1 MPVDPWE
8 LLGWMADRESRE
20 PGALTMFG
28 TQFVQQGQAAGLATG
43 DDLAMESIARA
54 AAHLKRLGHID
65 WSYVPTPNVD
75 RPEPRLEFVDS
86 AFIQRVQ
93 EIHVTDKGHSALAAR
108 GRDFVGTQINIT
120 NSTVGQ
126 LALGDIANIDLMVIL
141 DATEKALDKLD
152 ATTEQKDEARNV
164 IRRMRDAG
172 GTVASSTV
180 SSVLGAALRN
190 ALGLP

>member
-1 MPVDPWE
+1 MPIDSWE
-8 LLGWMADRESRE
+8 LLGWMVDRESRE
-20 PGALTMFG
+20 PGAPTMFG
-28 TQFVQQGQAAGLATG
+28 TQFVQQAQAAGLATG

-54 AAHLKRLGHID
+54 AAHLKRLGYLG

-93 EIHVTDKGHSALAAR
+93 EIHVTDKGHSAMAAR
-108 GRDFVGTQINIT
+108 EKDFVGTQINIT

-126 LALGDIANIDLMVIL
+126 LALGDIGNIDLMVIL

-152 ATTEQKDEARNV
+152 ATTKEKDEARGV
-164 IRRMRDAG
+164 IQRMRDAG
-172 GTVASSTV
+172 GTVASSAI
-180 SSVLGAALRN
+180 SSVLGAALRQ